1 MAPEVQSRFLEAWKN
16 GDGPSI
22 NLLPAFHGTGIRNVP
37 SIFARGLLIPGHG
50 NTLRVVHGSAHGRG
64 IYVAKVH
71 AARLSA
77 GFARSCVAGM
87 LVVGVLD
94 DAVES
99 SASQKSG
106 SFSVGAESRLI
117 RHVGDAM
124 VVFDPSRV
132 LPFFSLAICE

>member
-1 MAPEVQSRFLEAWKN
+1 M
-16 GDGPSI
+16 
-22 NLLPAFHGTGIRNVP
+22 P
-37 SIFARGLLIPGHG
+37 SIFARGLLIPGRS
-50 NTLRVVHGSAHGRG
+50 NSLRVVHGTAHGRG

-77 GFARSCVAGM
+77 GFARSRVEGM

-99 SASQKSG
+99 SASRKLG
-106 SFSVGAESRLI
+106 SFSVGAESPSI